1 MKLLRVLRPLV
12 DHDIDD
18 LRNHVAGAL
27 DHDGVANPDVAA
39 LAQLLAL
46 VADALDV
53 VLIVQRD
60 VLHDH
65 AADTHRLQLSDRRER
80 AGAPDLDLDVLE
92 HRHGALGRKFV
103 RNGPARRARDEAEPL
118 LPIDPVDLVDDA
130 VDVVVELGALFLD
143 LAVKR
148 DQMLDGMTE
157 LCERVGLEATALE
170 PVDHAGLRALR
181 HRAHFTPGI
190 GEEAERA

>member
-1 MKLLRVLRPLV
+1 MAHAERIDETLQRNTAAAFDRGKEIAHRGFAVALDLLELKLVVALLQREDVGGLLHPPLV
-12 DHDIDD
+12 EEVLKLFLAEPVDIE
-18 LRNHVAGAL
+18 GAPR
-27 DHDGVANPDVAA
+27 DEQFQMFG
-39 LAQLLAL
+39 LLERTGEL
-46 VADALDV
+46 
-53 VLIVQRD
+53 
-60 VLHDH
+60 

-118 LPIDPVDLVDDA
+118 LPVDPVDLVDDA

-157 LCERVGLEATALE
+157 LCERVGL
-170 PVDHAGLRALR
+170 
-181 HRAHFTPGI
+181 
-190 GEEAERA
+190 